1 MHAGLRVGMVGTD
14 IMHAFEFTSIINC
27 AEDDTFPMMAM
38 RPMDPRME
46 VRVATVRREALA
58 APAPRVTGADL
69 RRDPNFGPAR
79 VVSWWS
85 EDQAALQAAA
95 ARLGVPDAAKSLA
108 ELLDAVDVVWI
119 CTKSAASH
127 YPLALAALKAGCHVF
142 VDKPFTD
149 TYREAAELLDLAAQ
163 RGQILASSSPWRWAP
178 VVQHLKAQ
186 MGSLGALRSVLCS
199 APAIDGA
206 FYLTH
211 SADVVDELVGASPAE
226 VTLLHG
232 SVHDSLIA
240 DYPGGTRAIINGM
253 REIGWVRHIVL
264 FGEHGYLE
272 GEITNV
278 QRDLG
283 KVELV
288 RRFVAAAAQGRS
300 PLDRRQMEHVMRLIT
315 EPAAP
320 RPAARGAQ

>member
-1 MHAGLRVGMVGTD
+1 MVGTD
-14 IMHAFEFTSIINC
+14 IMHAFEYTSIINC
-27 AEDDTFPMMAM
+27 ADDGAFPMMAM

-46 VRVATVRREALA
+46 ARVATVRNDALA
-58 APAPRVTGADL
+58 APAPAITGADL
-69 RRDPNFGPAR
+69 RRDPDFGPAR

-85 EDQAALQAAA
+85 DDEGALQAAA
-95 ARLGVPDAAKSLA
+95 AKLGVPHAAKSLP

-127 YPLALAALKAGCHVF
+127 YPLALAALQADCHVF
-142 VDKPFTD
+142 VDKPFTA

-163 RGQILASSSPWRWAP
+163 RGRVLASSSPWRWAP
-178 VVQHLKAQ
+178 VVQHLKAE
-186 MGSLGALRSVLCS
+186 MGSLGGVRSVLCS

-211 SADVVDELVGASPAE
+211 SADVVDELVGSSLE
-226 VTLLHG
+226 DVTVLHG
-232 SVHDSLIA
+232 PVHDSIIA

-253 REIGWVRHIVL
+253 REIGWVRHIAI
-264 FGEHGYLE
+264 FGERGYLE
-272 GEITNV
+272 GEITNA
-278 QRDLG
+278 QRDWG

-288 RRFVAAAAQGRS
+288 RRFVTAAAQGRN

-315 EPAAP
+315 EPP
-320 RPAARGAQ
+320 QEARGARGGPQ